1 MLSIAIPVSY
11 NEVSAYEVHLHRLCH
26 GRPCRLHDRPKSP
39 YDLTAVCLTDE
50 GKPVSKGMTYKG
62 KTCGQSDM
70 PIADGKPT
78 PLVWR

>member
-1 MLSIAIPVSY
+1 MKFTYIAIAMV
-11 NEVSAYEVHLHRLCH
+11 ALAGCTTAQ
-26 GRPCRLHDRPKSP
+26 KSS

>member
-1 MLSIAIPVSY
+1 MKFTYIAFAMV
-11 NEVSAYEVHLHRLCH
+11 ALAGCTTAQ
-26 GRPCRLHDRPKSP
+26 KSP